1 MIEMRGADAYFLW
14 EESRARHMHT
24 LKVVVVDPS
33 AAHEQVSFE
42 RVRQGALRLL
52 PRLPAFRRRP
62 VGAPLGLGHPLWLE
76 APRLDPER
84 HLRHE
89 VLPRGATGAALDELL
104 GRIASEPLD
113 ESRPLWRLF
122 FVEGL
127 PGGRIA
133 YVVKLHHALA
143 DGLASAE
150 LALRLFQPTPER
162 VELPPPDEAE
172 DEPVPPALLRLGRA
186 LRRELARQSETPRLL
201 GRSLRS
207 IGVSRR
213 WRGSGGHAP
222 PPAFRSPPTRFNR
235 ALTPNRICAHV
246 TLPLPALRRVKDAF
260 ACTLNDVYLA
270 LVGGALRGYLGGHG
284 ELPERALTAAVPV
297 SVRREGEDPAFGNAT
312 AYWFATTGTDLADPV
327 GRLVAVAASTRA
339 ARELFLA
346 CDPHLPVEWLDHW
359 ALRRLYLDGLQTVVT
374 ALVGRPSYN
383 VIVSN
388 VRGPSRLL
396 YSDGARVEALYS
408 IGPLSRQQG
417 LNFTAWSYR
426 DDFAVGLHACREHVP
441 DLPSLAAALPA
452 ELEALER
459 AAGTAARPPPG
470 RREDCPALPRAGA
483 LRERVHDAEVGRP
496 PRVQHPLV

>member
-24 LKVVVVDPS
+24 LKVLVVDPS
-33 AAHEQVSFE
+33 AAHEKVSFE

-62 VGAPLGLGHPLWLE
+62 VRVPLGLGHPLWLE
-76 APRLDPER
+76 APCIDPDR

-89 VLPRGATGAALDELL
+89 VLPLGASEADLDELL

-113 ESRPLWRLF
+113 ETRPLWQLF

-133 YVVKLHHALA
+133 YVVKIHHAVA

-150 LALRLFQPTPER
+150 LVVRLLQATPDP
-162 VELPPPDEAE
+162 VDLPPPLEAE
-172 DEPVPPALLRLGRA
+172 DEPVPPALRRLGSS
-186 LRRELARQSETPRLL
+186 LLRELGRQRQTPALL
-201 GRSLRS
+201 RRSLRS
-207 IGVSRR
+207 LAISRR
-213 WRGSGGHAP
+213 WRGSGGPAP
-222 PPAFRSPPTRFNR
+222 PRAFRSSPTRFNR

-260 ACTLNDVYLA
+260 GCTLNDVYIA
-270 LVGGALRGYLGGHG
+270 LVGGALRGYLEGRG
-284 ELPERALTAAVPV
+284 ELPDRALTAAVPV

-312 AYWFATTGTDLADPV
+312 AYWFATTGSDLADPV
-327 GRLVAVAASTRA
+327 GRLAAVAASTRA

-346 CDPHLPVEWLDHW
+346 CDPRLPVEWLDHW
-359 ALRRLYLDGLQTVVT
+359 TLRRLYLDGLQTLGR

-383 VIVSN
+383 AIVSN
-388 VRGPSRLL
+388 VRGPSRPL

-417 LNFTAWSYR
+417 LNFTAWSYM

-441 DLPSLAAALPA
+441 DLPRLAAALPA
-452 ELEALER
+452 ELEALGR
-459 AAGTAARPPPG
+459 AAGGFDRAA
-470 RREDCPALPRAGA
+470 AG
-483 LRERVHDAEVGRP
+483 
-496 PRVQHPLV
+496 